1 LRPPP
6 ETLRTENPDLFNWL
20 NELWSYITL
29 SVPLVWKESL
39 ADDGNIDLPTSVQGF
54 GFVFA
59 GDFEEW
65 GFFTNT
71 VAAAVTF
78 LTDSGAN
85 TLNSA
90 NCVNTD
96 TDAKLCVFDNGT
108 NVRIRNRLGATKEI
122 LVIYYY
128 YP

>member
-1 LRPPP
+1 MRLPP
-6 ETLRTENPDLFNWL
+6 ETLRAENPELFAWL
-20 NELWSYITL
+20 NELRSYVTR
-29 SVPLVWKESL
+29 SVPLVWKENL
-39 ADDGNIDLPTSVQGF
+39 VDDGNIDLPTSVQGF

-71 VAAAVTF
+71 GAAAVTF
-78 LTDSGAN
+78 LTDTGTH
-85 TLNSA
+85 TLNST

-108 NVRIRNRLGATKEI
+108 NVRIRNRLGSTQEI
-122 LVIYYY
+122 FVFYYY